1 MSKKSDIIL
10 AYEMNGETLPKDHG
24 YPLRLICPGMIGAK
38 SVKWLSRIMVLYS
51 ESPSR
56 FQQQEYKLY
65 PANITSQTMS

>member
-38 SVKWLSRIMVLYS
+38 SVKWLSRIMVLDS

-56 FQQQEYKLY
+56 F
-65 PANITSQTMS
+65 